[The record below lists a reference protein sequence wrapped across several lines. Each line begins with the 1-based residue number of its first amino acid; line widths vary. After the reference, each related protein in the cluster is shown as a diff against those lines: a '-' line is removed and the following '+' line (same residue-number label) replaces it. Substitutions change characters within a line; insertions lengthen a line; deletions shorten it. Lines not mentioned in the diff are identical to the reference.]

1 MKKTWKPVT
10 AGILDIIAGAAGL
23 ILGFGFM
30 IGGAMVG
37 FVTQLPM
44 WLNTLIPLVSIPL
57 IILGLIDI
65 AGGICALMRRVWG
78 LALAG
83 SITTLITSPVIGII
97 ALVLTAIS
105 KKEFAQ

>member
-1 MKKTWKPVT
+1 MNRTWKPVT

-30 IGGAMVG
+30 IGGAIVG
-37 FVTQLPM
+37 FITQMPM
-44 WLNTLIPLVSIPL
+44 WLNTLIPVISIPL

-65 AGGICALMRRVWG
+65 SGGICALVRKVWG

-105 KKEFAQ
+105 KKEFS

>member
-1 MKKTWKPVT
+1 MNKTWKPVT

>member
-1 MKKTWKPVT
+1 MNKTWKPVT

-30 IGGAMVG
+30 IGGALVG

-65 AGGICALMRRVWG
+65 AGGICALMRKVWG

-105 KKEFAQ
+105 KKEFAR